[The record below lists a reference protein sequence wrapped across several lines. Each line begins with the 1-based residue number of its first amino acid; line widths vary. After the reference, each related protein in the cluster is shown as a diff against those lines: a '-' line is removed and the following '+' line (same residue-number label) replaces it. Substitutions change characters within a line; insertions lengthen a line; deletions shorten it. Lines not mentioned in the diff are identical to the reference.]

1 MKKIY
6 SGQFIKNISFT
17 LILFS
22 SLSCATSQKLETIE
36 SSYNSAADIDLFL
49 STNDKKTED
58 QVLERLKLN
67 NVNSSQIK
75 KILQTTLPK
84 TSQNKTGLQ
93 PNLKFKM
100 AGKTYTYAL

>member
-1 MKKIY
+1 MKKLY
-6 SGQFIKNISFT
+6 SGQFIKKISIT

-22 SLSCATSQKLETIE
+22 SLSCATSQKLETVE

-67 NVNSSQIK
+67 NIK
-75 KILQTTLPK
+75 NGQ
-84 TSQNKTGLQ
+84 
-93 PNLKFKM
+93 
-100 AGKTYTYAL
+100 A

>member
-1 MKKIY
+1 MKKLY
-6 SGQFIKNISFT
+6 SGQFIKKISLT

-22 SLSCATSQKLETIE
+22 SLSCATSQKLDTIE

-75 KILQTTLPK
+75 KIYWVIIKRSKGIKSAIERTIK
-84 TSQNKTGLQ
+84 
-93 PNLKFKM
+93 
-100 AGKTYTYAL
+100 